1 VGEKAVTEGKTIIAK
16 ILSRAA
22 GVDEVAPGDILV
34 CEVNRIV
41 QLDLPFTTKSEPLP
55 IRITYPERVA
65 IILDHSV
72 PAPTV
77 ADAEGQSIARDFAR
91 RMGIT
96 EFVDVGD
103 HGICHQVILEK
114 GFARPGEILACGDSH
129 TCASGAMNCAARG
142 LGRLEM
148 LQVMCTGRTWYRL
161 EPTAL
166 YELDGRLPAGVFGK
180 DVFLAI
186 AGMYGEHTNLNV
198 EFAGSGVSSLSIDNR
213 ATIATMFAEVS
224 AEFSIFPFDDVTEA
238 HLRAAGVDQSA
249 YEPVAADPDAAY
261 ADVRKVAL
269 NEVVPMVALPE
280 FVPHN
285 TMPVNSMETRRV
297 DQCFIGS
304 CANGKLSDLAE
315 AAAILKGRRVAPG
328 VRLIVTPASQR
339 VYLEAVRRGYV
350 ETLVE
355 AGAVVTNSTCGA
367 CWGGSMGVL
376 APGETCITSS
386 TRNFKGRM
394 GSPEANIYLAS
405 SSTVAASAVVGHIVD
420 PRELAVTS

>member
-1 VGEKAVTEGKTIIAK
+1 VSKGKTIIAK

-22 GVDEVAPGDILV
+22 GAAEVAPGDIVV
-34 CEVNRIV
+34 CDVSRII

-55 IRITYPERVA
+55 VRLSYPERVA

-72 PAPTV
+72 PAPTI
-77 ADAEGQSIARDFAR
+77 ADAEGHAIARDFAR

-96 EFVDVGD
+96 EFSDIGD

-114 GFARPGEILACGDSH
+114 GYARPGEILACGDSH

-161 EPTAL
+161 EPTVL
-166 YELDGRLPAGVFGK
+166 YELAGKLAPGVFGK

-186 AGMYGEHTNLNV
+186 AGRYGEHTNLNV
-198 EFAGSGVSSLSIDNR
+198 EFGGPGVPSLSLDNR

-224 AEFSIFPFDDVTEA
+224 AEFAIFPFDDVTESQ
-238 HLRAAGVDQSA
+238 LRRAGVERSA
-249 YEPVAADPDAAY
+249 YHPVAADPDATY
-261 ADVRKVAL
+261 ADVRKIGL
-269 NEVVPMVALPE
+269 NEIEPMVALPE

-285 TMPVNSMETRRV
+285 TVTVSSLEARKV
-297 DQCFIGS
+297 HQCFIGS

-315 AAAILKGRRVAPG
+315 AAAILKGKRVAPG

-350 ETLVE
+350 ETLIE

-376 APGETCITSS
+376 APGETCVTSS

-394 GSPEANIYLAS
+394 GSSEASIYLAS
-405 SSTVAASAVVGHIVD
+405 SSTVAASAVAGHIAD
-420 PRELAVTS
+420 PREFAATS

>member
-1 VGEKAVTEGKTIIAK
+1 MSSGKAIIPK

-22 GVDEVAPGDILV
+22 GVDDIAPGDIVV
-34 CEVNRIV
+34 CDVSRII

-55 IRITYPERVA
+55 LRLTYPERVA

-77 ADAEGQSIARDFAR
+77 ADAEGQAIARDFAR
-91 RMGIT
+91 RMGIS
-96 EFVDVGD
+96 EFIDIGD

-161 EPTAL
+161 EPTIL
-166 YELDGRLPAGVFGK
+166 YTLEGKLAPGVFGK

-186 AGMYGEHTNLNV
+186 AGTYGEHTNLNV
-198 EFAGSGVSSLSIDNR
+198 EFGGPGVSSLSLDNR

-224 AEFSIFPFDDVTEA
+224 AEFAIFPFDDVTA
-238 HLRAAGVDQSA
+238 MHLRAAGVDENA
-249 YEPVAADPDAAY
+249 YDPVAPDPDAAY
-261 ADVRKVAL
+261 ADVRNLAL
-269 NEVVPMVALPE
+269 DKIEPMVALPE

-285 TMPVNSMETRRV
+285 TVAVSSMQGRRV

-315 AAAILKGRRVAPG
+315 AAAILKGQRVAPG

-394 GSPEANIYLAS
+394 GSPDADIYLAS
-405 SSTVAASAVVGHIVD
+405 SSTVAASAVAGRIAD
-420 PRELAVTS
+420 SRELAATS